1 MTDIRE
7 LSINELDAVSGGMD
21 CKTAVAVSHTFSLAA
36 EILLAFG
43 DDVGAAGMAG
53 RAHGVLMGSCGSPG

>member
-21 CKTAVAVSHTFSLAA
+21 CKTGMAVADTYMLAG
-36 EILLAFG
+36 EILSALG
-43 DDVGAAGMAG
+43 DHVGAGTMFG
-53 RAHGVLMGSCGSPG
+53 RGRGVLEGSCGV